1 MENKKTKKSKHG
13 KKNWRKNIN
22 ITDIEISENKKKLKE
37 LKNKQLNN
45 LKNED
50 LFELDLNTKFDNKN
64 KILGNKTTRN
74 KISNYEQKLI
84 KQYKNNKLLLQNQ
97 TIDNNNNNNL
107 KENNNNNNN
116 LDLWGDENSNSN
128 IKNNNNN
135 NKINYPSLVIAHPG
149 QSYNPNNK
157 DLNKLL
163 NKVVNLNKENFLN
176 KEEKEKNLNKKFDV
190 IESES
195 DSDSNIDKSNIKIS
209 NNPPV
214 TDKNKLTKRE
224 KNLKEKKKKNKLK
237 NKEDFIKKQM
247 KIVIQNELSLKKIQ
261 KIQKENELKKNL
273 ELKEKEK
280 NDKINQ
286 NKIKKGIFDDKD
298 LLENFS
304 TKKIPLRNLNT
315 KINPLEERWDNILKR
330 KLIGDYDRNSNKKRN
345 RKLNQRHILDLNN
358 NDDFGFDH
366 NLEII
371 E

>member
-97 TIDNNNNNNL
+97 TIDNNNNNS
-107 KENNNNNNN
+107 KENNNNN
-116 LDLWGDENSNSN
+116 LDLWADENSNSN
-128 IKNNNNN
+128 IKNNNN

-163 NKVVNLNKENFLN
+163 NKIVDLNKENVLN
-176 KEEKEKNLNKKFDV
+176 KEEKEKILNKKFDI

-195 DSDSNIDKSNIKIS
+195 DSDSNINKNDIKIS

-247 KIVIQNELSLKKIQ
+247 KIIIQNELSLKKIQ

>member
-97 TIDNNNNNNL
+97 TIDNNNNNS
-107 KENNNNNNN
+107 KENNNNN
-116 LDLWGDENSNSN
+116 LDLWADENSNSN
-128 IKNNNNN
+128 IKNNNN

-163 NKVVNLNKENFLN
+163 NKIVDLNKENVLN
-176 KEEKEKNLNKKFDV
+176 KEEKEKILNKKFDI

-195 DSDSNIDKSNIKIS
+195 DSDSNINKNDIKLS

-247 KIVIQNELSLKKIQ
+247 KIIIQNELSLKKIQ

>member
-97 TIDNNNNNNL
+97 TIDNNNNNS
-107 KENNNNNNN
+107 KENNNNN
-116 LDLWGDENSNSN
+116 LDLWADENSNSN
-128 IKNNNNN
+128 IKNNNN

-163 NKVVNLNKENFLN
+163 NKIVDLNKENVLN
-176 KEEKEKNLNKKFDV
+176 KEEKEKILNKKFDI

-195 DSDSNIDKSNIKIS
+195 DSDSNINKNNIKIS

-247 KIVIQNELSLKKIQ
+247 KIIIQNELSLKKIQ
-261 KIQKENELKKNL
+261 KIQKENEIKKNL
-273 ELKEKEK
+273 EIKEKEK
-280 NDKINQ
+280 KDKIHQ

>member
-97 TIDNNNNNNL
+97 TIDNNNNNS
-107 KENNNNNNN
+107 KENNNNN
-116 LDLWGDENSNSN
+116 LDLWADENSNSN
-128 IKNNNNN
+128 IKNNNN

-163 NKVVNLNKENFLN
+163 NKIVDLNKENVLN
-176 KEEKEKNLNKKFDV
+176 KEEKEKILNKKFDI

-195 DSDSNIDKSNIKIS
+195 DSDSNINKNNIKIS

-247 KIVIQNELSLKKIQ
+247 KIIIQNELSLKKIQ

-304 TKKIPLRNLNT
+304 TKKIPLRNLNS

-330 KLIGDYDRNSNKKRN
+330 KIIGNYDRNSNKKRN
-345 RKLNQRHILDLNN
+345 RKLNQKHILDLKNN
-358 NDDFGFDH
+358 NDDFGFDN
-366 NLEII
+366 NLTII
-371 E
+371 D